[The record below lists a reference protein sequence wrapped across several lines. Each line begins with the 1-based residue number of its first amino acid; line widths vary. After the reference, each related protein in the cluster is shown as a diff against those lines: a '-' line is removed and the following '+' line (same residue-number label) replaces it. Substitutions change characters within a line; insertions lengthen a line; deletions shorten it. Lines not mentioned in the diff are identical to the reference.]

1 MITPPTPTTSDTRAP
16 ERSPPRMSRPWESVP
31 RGNSENSSGAW
42 LDGLR
47 RASEGSRASA
57 SGNQST
63 TIAPRITTPSH
74 ANAST
79 VPSPEIRGRRNR
91 RRAGAAV
98 GAGAGARSATANPRV
113 DERVGDVHEH
123 VDDDVEDGDDD
134 DAADHHRQVVVLHT
148 LHDHAAHPG
157 EVEQPLHHHGP
168 ADEAPEAD
176 AGEGDDRDRG
186 GPERL
191 GHQD

>member
-1 MITPPTPTTSDTRAP
+1 
-16 ERSPPRMSRPWESVP
+16 
-31 RGNSENSSGAW
+31 
-42 LDGLR
+42 
-47 RASEGSRASA
+47 
-57 SGNQST
+57 
-63 TIAPRITTPSH
+63 
-74 ANAST
+74 
-79 VPSPEIRGRRNR
+79 
-91 RRAGAAV
+91 GAAV

-191 GHQD
+191 GHQDVPGGHALGPRGEDEVLLQGGDHVAAQHA